1 MERQDR
7 KKPQTG
13 EAHANPERKANRTIL
28 ARTVFLLA
36 LCGVVVFIPL
46 FYKLWTI
53 QIRDHDFYQQKAISQ
68 QTRDNAV
75 SASRGQIK
83 DANGKVLATSGTVY
97 DVIISPNDFTTVQ
110 ENWDEKAQKGNT
122 PKYDR
127 PEAGKV
133 ASDLADILG
142 KKEEYLLKL
151 LGKNSKYEVAAN
163 RVEREVAEQV
173 WQLIKDQHLSNSV
186 YTIPT
191 SKRYYAYGSLASQ
204 VIGWV
209 NPNTGNTGAYG
220 MEALYEEELAGE
232 TGRVVTARKGDGT
245 EMKYSFQDYYDA
257 TDGYDLNLT
266 LDASI
271 QFYCERILEK
281 GVEMFDV
288 QNGGFAIAM
297 DPNTGAIKAWANS
310 PTYDLNN
317 PWTVSDPVLSEYLET
332 VKAELAENGE
342 LTEEEKDAAYR
353 KALGDIQ
360 NKQWRNRAVS
370 DSYEPGSTFKS
381 IVLAAALEE
390 GVVNDASSF
399 YCPGYAV
406 VAGRKISCF
415 NGTVH
420 GSQNL
425 AKAVSNSCNA
435 AFISIGQAL
444 GAEKFYD
451 YLEDFG
457 FLEPTGI
464 DMQGENKL
472 NPVPNLIWSRE
483 KFTSA
488 NGITNLATASF
499 GQRFQVSPIQLITA
513 FSSVINGGHLMQP
526 YVMDSITDSQGN
538 IVKQNQPTEVRQ
550 VISQETSDKVRTI
563 LEGVVDG
570 GGGKRAYVPGYRI
583 GGKTGTSETLED
595 ILGEDRTIVSFI
607 GFAPADD
614 PQIVILLAFDR
625 PKPATP
631 GGRLTEKGYYI
642 SGGNMAGV
650 LAGELMEDILE
661 YLGVEKSYTEEQQAF
676 IDLTVPNVVG
686 QTAQIAQDALKSNGF
701 TYRVVGEGE
710 TVTDQIPVG
719 GAVIPSGSQVVLYMG
734 EEKPT
739 DQVAVPSLWG
749 KTAAEAQ
756 EALRPFGLY
765 LRVGGT
771 SRYMSAN
778 ATVASQSIYS
788 GTLVDRGT
796 VIECRFS
803 DNTVQ
808 D

>member
-7 KKPQTG
+7 KKPQAG
-13 EAHANPERKANRTIL
+13 EAHINPERKANRTIL

-97 DVIISPNDFTTVQ
+97 DVIISPNDFIAVQ
-110 ENWDEKAQKGNT
+110 ESWDEKAKKGNT

-127 PEAGKV
+127 PEAGRV
-133 ASDLADILG
+133 AAALAEVLG
-142 KKEEYLLKL
+142 KDEGYLLKL
-151 LGKNSKYEVAAN
+151 IGKNSYYEVAAN

-232 TGRVVTARKGDGT
+232 TGRVVTAKKGDGT

-310 PTYDLNN
+310 PTYDLND
-317 PWTVSDPVLSEYLET
+317 PWKVSDPVLSEYLET
-332 VKAELAENGE
+332 VKAELAEKGE
-342 LTEEEKDAAYR
+342 LTEEEKKKAYN
-353 KALGDIQ
+353 KALGEVQ
-360 NKQWRNRAVS
+360 NKQWRNRAIS

-381 IVLAAALEE
+381 IVLSAALEE
-390 GVVNDASSF
+390 GAVNENSSF

-415 NGTVH
+415 NNTVH

-483 KFTSA
+483 RFTSA
-488 NGITNLATASF
+488 IGITNLATASF
-499 GQRFQVSPIQLITA
+499 GQGLQVSPIQLITA
-513 FSSVINGGHLMQP
+513 FSSVINGGHLMKP

-538 IVKQNQPTEVRQ
+538 IVEQNQPTEVRQ
-550 VISQETSDKVRTI
+550 VISKETSDKVRTI

-583 GGKTGTSETLED
+583 GGKTGTSETLESR
-595 ILGEDRTIVSFI
+595 LGQDRTIVSFI

-614 PQIVILLAFDR
+614 PQIVILLAFD
-625 PKPATP
+625 KPQPAVP

-661 YLGVEKSYTEEQQAF
+661 YLGVERSYTEEQRAF

-756 EALRPFGLY
+756 EILRPFGLY

-778 ATVASQSIYS
+778 ATVASQSIYW
-788 GTLVDRGT
+788 GTLVERGT